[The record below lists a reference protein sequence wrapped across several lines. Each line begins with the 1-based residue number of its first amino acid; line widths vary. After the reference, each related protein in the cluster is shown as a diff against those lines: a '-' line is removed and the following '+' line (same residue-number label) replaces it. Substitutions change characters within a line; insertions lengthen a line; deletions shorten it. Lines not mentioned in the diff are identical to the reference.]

1 MSLPIPVTKMITFT
15 TKDYDWNYEN
25 NRIRKPAKL
34 YIVPLHAITN
44 IVVDVEEYFDQNKI
58 NQEERI
64 RVNGV
69 WVDATLVEIE
79 EILSGYLEHT
89 LAAATFI
96 KDHKKFI
103 RDTEKLDI

>member
-1 MSLPIPVTKMITFT
+1 MSLSISKMITFA

-25 NRIRKPAKL
+25 KRIRKPATL
-34 YIVPLHAITN
+34 YIVPLHAINN
-44 IVVDVEEYFDQNKI
+44 IVVDVEEYFDNDKI

-79 EILSGYLEHT
+79 KILSGYLEHT

-96 KDHKKFI
+96 KDHKK
-103 RDTEKLDI
+103 LDI